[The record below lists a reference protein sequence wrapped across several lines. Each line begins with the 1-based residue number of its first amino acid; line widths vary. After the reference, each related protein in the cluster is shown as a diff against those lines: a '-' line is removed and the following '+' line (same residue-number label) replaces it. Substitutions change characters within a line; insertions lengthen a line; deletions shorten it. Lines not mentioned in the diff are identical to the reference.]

1 MYNYIQWQHVHFISH
16 NDKITSV
23 HSINNQL
30 LIIIYKQLY
39 LPTICSLGVYVVF
52 DVIIVHAAIGYN
64 CLHAAIGYNCL
75 HAAVGYN
82 CFIYIAM
89 LPLVIIVFYI
99 LLN

>member
-1 MYNYIQWQHVHFISH
+1 MM
-16 NDKITSV
+16 
-23 HSINNQL
+23 
-30 LIIIYKQLY
+30 
-39 LPTICSLGVYVVF
+39 SL
-52 DVIIVHAAIGYN
+52 VIIVHAAIGYN